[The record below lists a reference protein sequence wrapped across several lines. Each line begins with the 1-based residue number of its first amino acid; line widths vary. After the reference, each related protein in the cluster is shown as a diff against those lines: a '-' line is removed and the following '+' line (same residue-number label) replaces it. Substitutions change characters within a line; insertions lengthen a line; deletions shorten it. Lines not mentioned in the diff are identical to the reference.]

1 MRRIHN
7 STGRNLSDTES
18 PSTLLK
24 FTVALYFQLCDSVS
38 LSHVTVTNSFGMGVI
53 MYDTTGKNL
62 ISNSEFSNNVAQ
74 DRITPGGGGFC
85 IEFTYSTPGD
95 FCAPSSLH
103 HNTGSRYDFTKSTF
117 IGNVADHISINVPT
131 FIIPYACNHDAF
143 GKGGGLALF
152 FKGSASDNT
161 VRLSNCTFQNNTA
174 VWGGGLYVEFHDAA
188 MGNVIEIESTILQL
202 SKEGDC
208 EWLTTP
214 RVIIRTL
221 GQITSP

>member
-62 ISNSEFSNNVAQ
+62 ISNSVFSNNVAQ
-74 DRITPGGGGFC
+74 DRTTPGGGGFC
-85 IEFTYSTPGD
+85 IEFTYSTPGEL
-95 FCAPSSLH
+95 CARSSLH
-103 HNTGSRYDFTKSTF
+103 HNTGSMYDFTNSTF
-117 IGNVADHISINVPT
+117 IGNVADHISVNVPT

-188 MGNVIEIESTILQL
+188 ITAVTIAL
-202 SKEGDC
+202 KRGD
-208 EWLTTP
+208 
-214 RVIIRTL
+214 
-221 GQITSP
+221 